1 MDVEKALYE
10 TDFSRLSKR
19 KETLKAEL
27 MERFQEELNIEEL
40 DHVVAAGRH
49 PAMEQRNLKDRIKR

>member
-10 TDFSRLSKR
+10 MDFSRFSKR

-27 MERFQEELNIEEL
+27 MERFQEELNIEER
-40 DHVVAAGRH
+40 DYVVAAGRH
-49 PAMEQRNLKDRIKR
+49 PAMEQRNLKDKIKR